1 MLLDQTSPG
10 SEIFTTHDMC
20 RADRLS
26 ISAGIGS
33 LSLMENADRAVPK
46 HIIDNWAP
54 GEVAIMSGKGNNGGD
69 ASVVAC
75 YLSEAGWRVRL
86 GLYGKMGS
94 KCFVVTQRKC
104 LIVGLVMFAPLIPA
118 FWMVRL

>member
-26 ISAGIGS
+26 ISAGISS
-33 LSLMENADRAVPK
+33 LSLMKNADRAVPK

-54 GEVAIMSGKGNNGGD
+54 GGVAIMSGKGTEVM
-69 ASVVAC
+69 A
-75 YLSEAGWRVRL
+75 LWLRVTSLRL
-86 GLYGKMGS
+86 
-94 KCFVVTQRKC
+94 
-104 LIVGLVMFAPLIPA
+104 VGECVLGF
-118 FWMVRL
+118 MVKWVQNALW